1 MYWTRGNAPRR
12 LTRMKARWLSALL
25 CLAAAWPAPGD
36 CEEAIVQE
44 VQRRVASAWLLHAE
58 GKHAEALTALR
69 NAAEAE
75 DRLGRPLNTGQLIPA
90 RELLGAMLIEHGLP
104 AVALATFES
113 MLIKEPD
120 RYGAIA
126 GAARAAELAGDQAKA
141 RRYRERLVRMTGG

>member
-1 MYWTRGNAPRR
+1 
-12 LTRMKARWLSALL
+12 MKARWLSALL
-25 CLAAAWPAPGD
+25 CLAAAWAGPGACD
-36 CEEAIVQE
+36 EALVQE
-44 VQRRVASAWLLHAE
+44 VQQRVASAWLLHAE
-58 GKHAEALTALR
+58 GRHAEALTALR

-75 DRLGRPLNTGQLIPA
+75 DRIGRSLNRALIPA
-90 RELLGAMLIEHGLP
+90 RELLGAMLLEHGLP

-126 GAARAAELAGDQAKA
+126 GAARAAELAGDRAKA